1 VVLSQQLIAAIRQ
14 VSDEFIIQQES
25 TRGSLRPGTL
35 IFLTLMFHKVVQ
47 RRASGV
53 MRSLLVAL
61 LQISSLA
68 FCTPWCQASVSRC
81 ARATCSELKRDDE
94 T

>member
-25 TRGSLRPGTL
+25 TRGTL

-68 FCTPWCQASVSRC
+68 FCTPWCQACVSRC